1 MSKNKVAL
9 ITGITGQDGYYL
21 TKLLLEKNY
30 IVHGTV
36 RRSSNINT
44 DRIDPLI
51 AEYSK
56 KGQLNLHY
64 SDLLDSSSLSS
75 LVNLIQPDEVYNLAA
90 QSHVSVSFKN
100 PILTTQVGTLGS
112 LSLMEAIRHAQKDI
126 KFYQA
131 SSSEMFGGEKHIM
144 LSEDSP
150 LIPKSPYASSKIFAH
165 HMSQIYRDSY
175 NLFFVNGILFN
186 HESPY
191 RGETFVTRKITKA
204 VGRIAHG
211 LQTKLTLGN
220 LDASRDWG
228 FAGDYVEGMYLM
240 MQHET
245 AEDWV
250 LATGETHTVKEFL
263 ENAFKIVNLNWE
275 DYVESS
281 EKYFRPNEVDYLLG
295 NPEKAKSKLNWE
307 PKVSFPELVEL
318 MVNFDLKA
326 AEREKVLIDNNLL
339 KPTWES
345 PT

>member
-131 SSSEMFGGEKHIM
+131 SSSEMFGGEKQIM

-211 LQTKLTLGN
+211 LQSKLTLGN